1 MYHNPP
7 VHNKHKPII
16 MKSACEQQNDD
27 IIRHNPASIHAI
39 ILIIMPFVMTFQILP
54 LVKKEYV
61 LIMPEIGNST
71 MKSNNNRYVI
81 IGVLAINVRKCVKSQ
96 RIPID
101 IISDRTVPNIK
112 KALIVFLAFT
122 IR

>member
-1 MYHNPP
+1 
-7 VHNKHKPII
+7 
-16 MKSACEQQNDD
+16 
-27 IIRHNPASIHAI
+27 
-39 ILIIMPFVMTFQILP
+39 MPFVMTFQILP

-71 MKSNNNRYVI
+71 MKSNKNRYVI
-81 IGVLAINVRKCVKSQ
+81 IGALTIKVPKCVKSQ
-96 RIPID
+96 IVSID

-112 KALIVFLAFT
+112 KALIAFLAFT

>member
-1 MYHNPP
+1 
-7 VHNKHKPII
+7 
-16 MKSACEQQNDD
+16 
-27 IIRHNPASIHAI
+27 
-39 ILIIMPFVMTFQILP
+39 MPFVMTFQILP

-61 LIMPEIGNST
+61 LINPAIGNST
-71 MKSNNNRYVI
+71 MKSNNIRYVI
-81 IGVLAINVRKCVKSQ
+81 IGILAINVRKCVKSQ

-112 KALIVFLAFT
+112 KALIGFLAFT